1 MSKFVSLLLAGAIAT
16 GGAAATTMTAS
27 PASAC
32 SAAGHSPALTRFV
45 DSLPTLRPGSSG
57 AAVLGLQMY
66 LRQEGLTYLEGTGN
80 YGTLTTKAV
89 KHFQAKNNL
98 PVTGEV
104 TREVWQK
111 INNNTFHVP
120 VPNYPNPQLN
130 PGEMIY
136 GSDREFAV
144 GNMAERLVPLPWF
157 HNNDS
162 DSLVYDGDLLSSVQ
176 LFQRRVGLQG
186 TGIWGVQTTKA
197 MNTVISIAGDWSC

>member
-16 GGAAATTMTAS
+16 GGATTTMMAS

-32 SAAGHSPALTRFV
+32 SATGHSPALTRFV
-45 DSLPTLRPGSSG
+45 NSLPTLRPGSSG

-66 LRQEGLTYLEGTGN
+66 LRQVGLTYLEGTGY

-89 KHFQAKNNL
+89 KHFQAKHNM
-98 PVTGEV
+98 PITGEV
-104 TREVWQK
+104 TREVWRK

-136 GSDREFAV
+136 GNDREFAV
-144 GNMAERLVPLPWF
+144 GNMADRLTNLDWF
-157 HNNDS
+157 HDS
-162 DSLVYDGDLLSSVQ
+162 DSFVYEGDLVSSVQ

-186 TGIWGVQTTKA
+186 TGTWGARTTRA